1 MAFSTIREDTSSIG
15 SPQIHVPKSDRRP
28 AEACVERLAW
38 VGLAAEAR
46 LEVEVLPH
54 RIDGGPE
61 GGRRELD
68 DRIPNGGLDLPVLDE
83 ACLPARVLRVLP
95 LALAVHLH

>member
-1 MAFSTIREDTSSIG
+1 MAFSTIREGTSSIG
-15 SPQIHVPKSDRRP
+15 SPQVHIPKSDRGP
-28 AEACVERLAW
+28 AEACVERLAR

-61 GGRRELD
+61 GRRRELD
-68 DRIPNGGLDLPVLDE
+68 DRIPNGVLDLSVLDE
-83 ACLPARVLRVLP
+83 VCLPARVLPVLP
-95 LALAVHLH
+95 LVVVV